1 MKVINPITASE
12 RDYIVEKEKTIPV
25 SNYYGEDIFSTKV
38 MMEKLP
44 KNVCK
49 RMMEIMHEGRKM
61 DADTANSVAHAIKEW
76 AIGKGATHYCHW
88 FQPMT
93 GTTAEKHD
101 AFIEFTDSGDVIE
114 RFSGKQL
121 IQGEP
126 DASSFPSGGLRSTFE
141 ARGYTAWD
149 PTSPAFIIKNGLGT
163 TLCIPT
169 IFISYTGEALDKKTP
184 LLRSIEAI
192 NKSAVNLLRL
202 LGNNESKKVFAT
214 LGPEQEYF
222 LIDQDYF
229 YKRQDLVLSGR
240 SLIGAMP
247 PKGQQLEDQYFG
259 SIKERI
265 QSYMHDV
272 EEELYKLGIPA
283 KTRHNEV
290 APSQF
295 EIAPIF
301 EEANLAADHNQL
313 VMETMKRIAPKHKLK
328 LLLHEKP
335 FAGIN
340 GSGKHVN
347 WALADDL
354 GNNMLNPGKTPQDN
368 IQFLLFLMATI
379 KAVNTHADLLR
390 ASVASAGNDHRLG
403 ANEAP
408 PAIISI
414 FLGEQLTQILDN
426 IEKGKIT
433 KATDEAIIDLGIS
446 KLPDLSK
453 DSTDRNRT
461 SPFAFTGNKFEFRAV
476 GSSQSISF
484 PATILNTIVAESID
498 ILAKKIKERNGKNI
512 NQAALDVVR
521 EEVKANKA
529 ILFMGDNY
537 TKEWEAEAER
547 RGLPNKK
554 TTCEALKDLKTDKA
568 VKLFEKYKVLS
579 ALELKSRYHVR
590 LEKYIKEIDIEAVT
604 LNNMV
609 QNQII
614 PAAINYQKK
623 IAESV
628 KSVIDVVGDSKNL
641 KAQKELLKLISGL
654 IGDTQALSN
663 ELRNRIAKANA
674 ISSEEKKAAYFC
686 DEVKEIMNDI
696 REKVDTLENYVDD
709 ELWPMP
715 KYWEMLFIS

>member
-114 RFSGKQL
+114 RFSVNQL